1 MKKLISTRGL
11 FILALLIV
19 IISNVVMFA
28 FVFFNKS
35 NITSQITLTERE
47 LKLPRLPR
55 KENSGLS
62 LQLVH
67 SSLSPGW
74 LNDEKLVE
82 LGFNGIDDYEN
93 TQNYTKRRR
102 ATKEVFIV
110 LEYNGDTYKELVE
123 KSERRLKEATDLLNL
138 NLGTGDKCVSDN
150 PLFCDDN
157 NLRKNVNLAKK
168 SLENRSKIYS
178 RLFAIDAGVNP
189 EKLRKKYDDKTQFMI
204 VKGLIVVN
212 FWQQDNKNYIQKRIK
227 LSIRHIHVPLEY
239 RKALSISPYYNVEL
253 IYGSRYEP
261 WIKSLQP
268 RTN

>member
-11 FILALLIV
+11 FILAFFIA

-47 LKLPRLPR
+47 LRLPNLPS

-67 SSLSPGW
+67 SSVSPGW

-82 LGFNGIDDYEN
+82 LGFNWIDDYKNAQNN
-93 TQNYTKRRR
+93 TFFKKRR
-102 ATKEVFIV
+102 AAKEVFIV
-110 LEYNGDTYKELVE
+110 LEYNGDTYRERVE
-123 KSERRLKEATDLLNL
+123 MFERSLKETKDLLNL
-138 NLGTGDKCVSDN
+138 NFDTGDK
-150 PLFCDDN
+150 
-157 NLRKNVNLAKK
+157 NLQKNVNNAVKM
-168 SLENRSKIYS
+168 LERWSKIYS

-189 EKLRKKYDDKTQFMI
+189 EKLRKKYDDKTQFMV

-212 FWQQDNKNYIQKRIK
+212 VMQIHGIKHIQKRIGK
-227 LSIRHIHVPLEY
+227 LSIRKIHIPLEY
-239 RKALSISPYYNVEL
+239 RKTLNLSPYYNVEL
-253 IYGSRYEP
+253 MYGSRYEP

-268 RTN
+268 RID